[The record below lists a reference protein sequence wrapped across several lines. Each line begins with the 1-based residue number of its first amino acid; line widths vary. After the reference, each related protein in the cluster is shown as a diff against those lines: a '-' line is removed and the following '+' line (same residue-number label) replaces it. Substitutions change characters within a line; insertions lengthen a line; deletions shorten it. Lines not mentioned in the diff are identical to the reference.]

1 MKVKAGRPAGTQC
14 AYVVGHV
21 MGKARNLADS
31 FLYDRDLRHERVYFH
46 PRDF

>member
-1 MKVKAGRPAGTQC
+1 MKVKARRLAGTQC

-21 MGKARNLADS
+21 KGKARNLADS

-46 PRDF
+46 SRDF

>member
-14 AYVVGHV
+14 AYVAGHV